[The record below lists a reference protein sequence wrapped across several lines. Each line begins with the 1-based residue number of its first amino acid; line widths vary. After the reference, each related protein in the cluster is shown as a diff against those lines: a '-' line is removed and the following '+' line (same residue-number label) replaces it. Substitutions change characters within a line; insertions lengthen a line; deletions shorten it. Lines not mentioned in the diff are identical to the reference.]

1 MNSQDYD
8 FVRNTTLLF
17 FLDRLIEKGQPRT
30 LHDLSCQFG
39 TKGFTKEM
47 RQIAGG
53 SQSGLH
59 KFLSQYPSIFT
70 IEGDSVNV
78 TDFSAGPA
86 ANDSAGRG
94 TRDYAQEASDYFSNK
109 LRQYGPGTEVPIKS
123 LLGHR
128 SQAPPEVRH
137 ISGQHVKEFHDFL
150 ARFPDV
156 FIVKEDVVM
165 LTEDEDKE
173 RHPYIEV
180 EQPKVDEELTRD
192 LLEFLQT
199 CISVNGPTIIDQLF
213 SNVTSYFGYE
223 KWSKLFKTPQDLS
236 TFIKMYSNKFSVH
249 ANLVTLVPVKEK
261 QAVKPAPPN
270 PEPAPA
276 APSPPASL
284 QVSPQTNFQQQTLKQ
299 RVGNILM
306 KTIAQNTEQKR
317 NTYNSQLS
325 GTLSEQ
331 NVAQQNLKNVRI
343 VVNTKECRSVVASVM
358 EAGTPIGVDAEGVNL
373 GPTGPMTM
381 LQVCTYTGQVYIFD
395 LLANRDLMGEGEL
408 GKLLQSENIVKVGT
422 YMGKIITNNSIM
434 NIFTG
439 LSGFIWQILLL
450 IIQPHAGKCCKSCQ
464 ASEIITGC
472 QDCADFTAVTSYDLL
487 VVT

>member
-1 MNSQDYD
+1 MCQSGVIKFGCVVKMNSQDYD

-53 SQSGLH
+53 SQSGLL

-70 IEGDSVNV
+70 IQGDSVNV
-78 TDFSAGPA
+78 TDFSTGSAS
-86 ANDSAGRG
+86 NDSSGRG
-94 TRDYAQEASDYFSNK
+94 IRDYAQEAADYFANK

-150 ARFPDV
+150 AKFPEV
-156 FIVKEDVVM
+156 FIVDDEVVM
-165 LTEDEDKE
+165 LKEDEDKE
-173 RHPYIEV
+173 RHTYVEV
-180 EQPKVDEELTRD
+180 EQTKVDEELTRD

-213 SNVTSYFGYE
+213 SNVTSYFGYD
-223 KWSKLFKTPQDLS
+223 KWSTLFKTPQDLS

-249 ANLVTLVPVKEK
+249 SNLVTLVPNKDKQLPVQVPKRPEPP
-261 QAVKPAPPN
+261 QAVV
-270 PEPAPA
+270 
-276 APSPPASL
+276 SPPLSMQNA
-284 QVSPQTNFQQQTLKQ
+284 PTPTFQQQTLKQ

-306 KTIAQNTEQKR
+306 KTIAHNTEHSR
-317 NTYNSQLS
+317 NTYNTAQSQCPAGSNS
-325 GTLSEQ
+325 GNSYSDQLTI
-331 NVAQQNLKNVRI
+331 QQTLKNVRI
-343 VVNTKECRSVVASVM
+343 VVNTKECRNIVASM
-358 EAGTPIGVDAEGVNL
+358 IEAGTPIGVDAEGVNL
-373 GPTGPMTM
+373 GPSGPMTM
-381 LQVCTYTGQVYIFD
+381 LQVCTWQGQVYLFD

-408 GKLLQSENIVKVGT
+408 GKLLQSEDIIKVRENTAHSGVSP
-422 YMGKIITNNSIM
+422 MAIELLGILECPEVRKN
-434 NIFTG
+434 
-439 LSGFIWQILLL
+439 LS
-450 IIQPHAGKCCKSCQ
+450 K
-464 ASEIITGC
+464 
-472 QDCADFTAVTSYDLL
+472 V
-487 VVT
+487 